1 MKISK
6 RKFKKGDRVAVSSRG
21 RTELSS
27 GVIDG
32 SIYWVAHDEEQGLV
46 SIYIEPNYDVTV
58 PFYELRL
65 LEPCNN
71 EVYNITGNEAM
82 MKLLEGEILKEKETG
97 GYYKIEN
104 GVFLFSRLTNLESWR
119 EIAMSPYFLQCYFK
133 ILSLDDENSFST
145 DCSRRKIL

>member
-6 RKFKKGDRVAVSSRG
+6 RKFKRGDRVAVCSRG
-21 RTELSS
+21 RTQLPS

-32 SIYWVAHDEEQGLV
+32 GVYWVAYDEEQGVV

-82 MKLLEGEILKEKETG
+82 MKLLEGEILKEKETD

-104 GVFLFSRLTNLESWR
+104 GAFLFSRLKNFENWR
-119 EIAMSPYFLQCYFK
+119 EVAMPPCFLKNYFK
-133 ILSLDDENSFST
+133 LIQLDDENSVSAN
-145 DCSRRKIL
+145 CPRRKIL